1 MSSGIPDPTAHP
13 PAHVR
18 ADGVAIDDEGR
29 IASDLPCWSCA
40 YNLRT
45 IAPDADCPE
54 CGMPIAMTFEHRDGR
69 KARPFSLHTIHP
81 ASRIV
86 GILFGMLGPLLIV
99 VSAATTPMDPM
110 NVDWQSGYIEDYIGV
125 MLAGRAMWAFY
136 PFLFWAYAAYSAVMI
151 APITMG
157 RTWWTRAGLWLG
169 CVLGVQ
175 YQLIIFGNL
184 FGLGEGFWIAIFI
197 SLIPLGILAAIVSS
211 NHALDAR
218 RTPRPRKRRTWRAL
232 SIQAG
237 VALFLLIVVGVL
249 TRGIVFAVL
258 LLPVLL
264 AGPYLMLLCMSATL
278 CRVYRTDFSEPPQR
292 SEPIPVAAA
301 AGGYLA
307 AWPIA
312 ISQAQIVYSSLPM
325 HDPSCYICTASAQ
338 GHRWLTR
345 ARPVRLADGSVM
357 LVTKQMRI
365 LKAAEWLIAE
375 RLPRLHRAMRW
386 VYDRVGPR
394 IASRIQS
401 CWLADV
407 SYLLF
412 VPVVAVAWLVLSIL
426 GRARQIEKI
435 YRS

>member
-1 MSSGIPDPTAHP
+1 MSSGLPDPTAHS

-18 ADGVAIDDEGR
+18 VDGVAIDEEGR
-29 IASDLPCWSCA
+29 IASDLPCWSCD

-45 IAPDADCPE
+45 LTPDADCPE
-54 CGMPIAMTFEHRDGR
+54 CGMPIVTTFEHRDGR

-81 ASRIV
+81 GSRIV
-86 GILFGMLGPLLIV
+86 GILFGMLGPLLV
-99 VSAATTPMDPM
+99 VVMAASTPMDPI
-110 NVDWQSGYIEDYIGV
+110 NTDWQSGYIEDYIGV

-136 PFLFWAYAAYSAVMI
+136 PFLFWAYAAYSAVMF
-151 APITMG
+151 APIKMG
-157 RTWWTRAGLWLG
+157 RLWWTRAGLWLG
-169 CVLGVQ
+169 CVLGLQ

-184 FGLGEGFWIAIFI
+184 FGLDRGFWLAIFF

-218 RTPRPRKRRTWRAL
+218 RIPKPPKRRTWRAL
-232 SIQAG
+232 SIQGG

-249 TRGIVFAVL
+249 SQGIVFAVL

-264 AGPYLMLLCMSATL
+264 AGPYLMLLCMGATL

-292 SEPIPVAAA
+292 SKPIPVAAT

-307 AWPIA
+307 AWPLA

-325 HDPSCYICTASAQ
+325 HDPSCYICTASAH

-345 ARPVRLADGSVM
+345 AEPVRFADGNVM

-386 VYDRVGPR
+386 IYDRSGPR
-394 IASRIQS
+394 IAGRIRS
-401 CWLADV
+401 PWLADV

-412 VPVVAVAWLVLSIL
+412 VPVAAGARLVLTLMS
-426 GRARQIEKI
+426 
-435 YRS
+435 RSCEIDRVYTE